1 MRNSKHHAVSFH
13 RSGTNKSLPPT
24 SEVLRQRPVP
34 TYVGKYIEKDKNQ
47 FKLIQETL
55 CDCIPPM

>member
-34 TYVGKYIEKDKNQ
+34 TYVGKYIGTVPLSKKS
-47 FKLIQETL
+47 
-55 CDCIPPM
+55 